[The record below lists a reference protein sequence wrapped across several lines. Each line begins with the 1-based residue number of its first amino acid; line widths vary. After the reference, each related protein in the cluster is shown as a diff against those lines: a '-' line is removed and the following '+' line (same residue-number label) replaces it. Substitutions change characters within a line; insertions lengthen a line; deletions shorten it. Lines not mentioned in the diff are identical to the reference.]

1 MQVQE
6 FSGFSLPLEED
17 WLDSRDVGQLTQAL
31 KALITELIGWG
42 SEPFDAELP
51 QAS

>member
-1 MQVQE
+1 MKVQE
-6 FSGFSLPLEED
+6 FSRFSLPLEED
-17 WLDSRDVGQLTQAL
+17 WLDSRDAGQLVEAL

-51 QAS
+51 EAS